1 VAETVE
7 ICGSGVFR
15 AIEDA
20 QLFGTAARYRRLSDS
35 KTAFG
40 DEGATRPP
48 PMLLGY

>member
-1 VAETVE
+1 MLQASHDSQTDLN
-7 ICGSGVFR
+7 G
-15 AIEDA
+15 
-20 QLFGTAARYRRLSDS
+20 ARYRRLSDS